1 MSVVATL
8 RGAAGGAGVGAGATE
23 GWQPMGSLQKR
34 LQAMEME
41 LVDSLIVGALV
52 RAEIQEMLAV
62 LEASDDIEPP
72 LYEKVARIV
81 EGAGNDAG

>member
-1 MSVVATL
+1 MA
-8 RGAAGGAGVGAGATE
+8 
-23 GWQPMGSLQKR
+23 SLEKR

-41 LVDSLIVGALV
+41 LVDSLIVEALV

-81 EGAGNDAG
+81 VGAGNDAG

>member
-1 MSVVATL
+1 
-8 RGAAGGAGVGAGATE
+8 
-23 GWQPMGSLQKR
+23 MGSLEKR